1 MTITLVVFALL
12 MGALISV
19 YLPMISQTANILK
32 SAPLANVPFFGIAF
46 VSSILISLF
55 SGSKTDDFLSI
66 SSLPLWLL
74 SAGILSA
81 FMVLGSSYLVPK
93 IGISAFFVLVVSGQI
108 ITGMIFSS
116 FGLLGAPIS
125 PLSLGKLVG
134 LVMVILGA
142 CLVTY
147 K

>member
-1 MTITLVVFALL
+1 MTIPLVVLALL

-46 VSSILISLF
+46 VSSILISLM
-55 SGSKTDDFLSI
+55 SGSKTDDFSTI
-66 SSLPLWLL
+66 PSLPLWLL
-74 SAGILSA
+74 SAGVLSA

-125 PLSLGKLVG
+125 PLSLGKLIG
-134 LVMVILGA
+134 LVMVIFGA
-142 CLVTY
+142 YLVTY